1 MSSNA
6 NNPLAKGLLGAG
18 WRPLGRSLDWE
29 YLGHLALRDTWKLS
43 QKTLDIASDLA
54 DALSRRDHPWWA
66 NLLNV
71 FSENMQYE
79 LDEYWDYIT
88 PEPTAPDYR
97 FKDTLSIDRPVVQAV
112 GRESIPIDY
121 VLNRLQ
127 ETVILRILALLGRP
141 DSITQYYLDRHFE
154 FPVEQFVDWDRML
167 VPGTLFAY
175 WSAHQVWL
183 KICLSQQQGKQ
194 QYSLIAIELLP
205 LINKT
210 AYNLAV
216 MLSGYQSRIGRLASP
231 YPIRSF
237 PPQVQA
243 FTDAVQQAVLDGD
256 HLAVLVHGEPG
267 TGKTAWAQAVAKEI
281 LQPLGFVTFILDHD
295 AVENFAP
302 PAYLERVCLIVNEA
316 DNLAQ
321 NRASEVAQASGK
333 TEHIL
338 GLLDGTLYRSVVD
351 ESGLYAR
358 QKLVVVLTCNT
369 TERLDPA
376 VLRKGRVDLISQFTY
391 RFV

>member
-1 MSSNA
+1 
-6 NNPLAKGLLGAG
+6 
-18 WRPLGRSLDWE
+18 
-29 YLGHLALRDTWKLS
+29 
-43 QKTLDIASDLA
+43 
-54 DALSRRDHPWWA
+54 
-66 NLLNV
+66 
-71 FSENMQYE
+71 MQYE

-267 TGKTAWAQAVAKEI
+267 TGKTAWAQAVAKNS
-281 LQPLGFVTFILDHD
+281 
-295 AVENFAP
+295 AA
-302 PAYLERVCLIVNEA
+302 ARVCNVHPRPRRGRKLRSA
-316 DNLAQ
+316 RL
-321 NRASEVAQASGK
+321 SGAR
-333 TEHIL
+333 L
-338 GLLDGTLYRSVVD
+338 PDCQRSGQPCPK
-351 ESGLYAR
+351 SR
-358 QKLVVVLTCNT
+358 
-369 TERLDPA
+369 ERSRPGQ
-376 VLRKGRVDLISQFTY
+376 R
-391 RFV
+391 